1 LAFLAFFGGVGM
13 NKRCL
18 AFFKPSGSVAVVR
31 LEFHNFSD
39 QRFSFFAWFR
49 VLGYSF
55 CLWHVSWYN
64 TNV

>member
-39 QRFSFFAWFR
+39 QRFSFFA
-49 VLGYSF
+49 
-55 CLWHVSWYN
+55 
-64 TNV
+64 